1 MHWPELIDSRHGCGL
16 GTRPKPGGTR
26 SVRGCENWLMTNKS
40 YDGHR
45 YVALDQINTKNVG
58 DLRDT
63 CADVS
68 HVAAPAQSAPLQ
80 R

>member
-1 MHWPELIDSRHGCGL
+1 
-16 GTRPKPGGTR
+16 
-26 SVRGCENWLMTNKS
+26 MTNKS